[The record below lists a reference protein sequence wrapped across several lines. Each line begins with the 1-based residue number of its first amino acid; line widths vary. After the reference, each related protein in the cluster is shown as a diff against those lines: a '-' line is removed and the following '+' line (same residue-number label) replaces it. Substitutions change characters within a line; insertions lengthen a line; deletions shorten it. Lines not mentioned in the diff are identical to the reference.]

1 MGCIV
6 VANSN
11 PVFAKRL
18 AAVFHAGGHFVGGVF
33 LSGARLVEFTNRY
46 GRGGVVIS
54 SVWLSDMPAG
64 NAMRSVKPCFDFVFL
79 VDPRAEG
86 SACPA
91 GALSLKLPVNRT
103 QLLATVSAL
112 QRLGEEGTPL
122 SVKKL
127 LANESQ
133 EAQLQLVRRAEALL
147 MERNALTEPEA
158 YRLIQKKS
166 MDYSRKMAETAV
178 LILNGT

>member
-11 PVFAKRL
+11 PAFAKLL
-18 AAVFHAGGHFVGGVF
+18 AAMFHASGLSVGGVF

-46 GRGGVVIS
+46 GRGGVVVS

-64 NAMRSVKPCFDFVFL
+64 NALRRVKPCFDFVFL

-86 SACPA
+86 AACPP
-91 GALSLKLPVNRT
+91 GTLSLKLPVNRM
-103 QLLATVSAL
+103 QLLATVAAL

-127 LANESQ
+127 LAKDSQ
-133 EAQLQLVRRAEALL
+133 ESQLQLVRKAQALL

-158 YRLIQKKS
+158 YRMIQKKS
-166 MDYSRKMAETAV
+166 MDFGRKMAETAF